1 MHIVRRLPIRLALL
15 AVTAALL
22 LALAPAALAGKG
34 GGKSGGATSS
44 SLSLVLVNSTDGQ
57 PHWGQTVTFSVSTTA
72 TDKPSVRLDCY
83 QGGALV
89 YTHSAGFY
97 PSYPWPQSQ
106 NYILQSSAWTGGA
119 ADCTATLYYMNSR
132 GTSVT
137 LTTLSFPVYA

>member
-1 MHIVRRLPIRLALL
+1 
-15 AVTAALL
+15 
-22 LALAPAALAGKG
+22 
-34 GGKSGGATSS
+34 
-44 SLSLVLVNSTDGQ
+44 
-57 PHWGQTVTFSVSTTA
+57 VTFSVSTTA

-83 QGGALV
+83 QGGSLV

-106 NYILQSSAWTGGA
+106 NYVLQSSAWTGGA
-119 ADCTATLYYMNSR
+119 ADCTATLYYMNSK